1 MRKTDID
8 PNDIAL
14 ISHLY
19 WTQNTKVRVGKDL
32 SDEVDI
38 KKGVRQGCVL
48 SPSLFNLYTEYIF
61 REIDD
66 VPGLKVNSENINN
79 LNYADDT
86 VLLAE
91 SENGLQNLVT
101 IIEEKS
107 EQLTHESVYTH
118 SYIVVLPNK
127 HWAGSGKYKQ
137 ALLSVASFPDHQSTN
152 HVRIST
158 FPAGDIQ
165 KTSLVRRQAF
175 QYNIDIEG
183 ISLDIS

>member
-19 WTQNTKVRVGKDL
+19 WTQKTKVSKVAKDL

-48 SPSLFNLYTEYIF
+48 SPSLFNLYTEYFF

-66 VPGLKVNSENINN
+66 VPGLKKNGENINN
-79 LNYADDT
+79 LRYADDT

-91 SENGLQNLVT
+91 SENDLQNLVT
-101 IIEEKS
+101 ILEKS
-107 EQLTHESVYTH
+107 EQYGLMMNSKKTKVMVISKTESPKINIKV
-118 SYIVVLPNK
+118 K
-127 HWAGSGKYKQ
+127 GKCIEQIEQFKYLGQLITTDARSDDEIKSRTIITKS
-137 ALLSVASFPDHQSTN
+137 AFTKLSH
-152 HVRIST
+152 I
-158 FPAGDIQ
+158 
-165 KTSLVRRQAF
+165 
-175 QYNIDIEG
+175 Y
-183 ISLDIS
+183 

>member
-19 WTQNTKVRVGKDL
+19 WTQKTKVRVGKNL

-38 KKGVRQGCVL
+38 KKGVRQGCVSL
-48 SPSLFNLYTEYIF
+48 LPPSLFNLYTEYIF

-66 VPGLKVNSENINN
+66 VPGLKVNGENINN
-79 LNYADDT
+79 LRYADDT

-91 SENGLQNLVT
+91 SENDLQNLVT

-107 EQLTHESVYTH
+107 EQYGLMMNTKETKVIKDRTTKS
-118 SYIVVLPNK
+118 
-127 HWAGSGKYKQ
+127 
-137 ALLSVASFPDHQSTN
+137 
-152 HVRIST
+152 
-158 FPAGDIQ
+158 
-165 KTSLVRRQAF
+165 
-175 QYNIDIEG
+175 
-183 ISLDIS
+183 